1 VGGDGG
7 CGMHG
12 TSLEARRRAGEL
24 IEGEGRRVE
33 ARKKNSQARLFE
45 VCWPIS

>member
-12 TSLEARRRAGEL
+12 TSLEARGEL
-24 IEGEGRRVE
+24 ASLLE
-33 ARKKNSQARLFE
+33 ARA
-45 VCWPIS
+45 VG